1 MKKIAIITMGVAL
14 LEEKGYTRFRYLS
27 DFLVKAG
34 YEVDLITSTFQHWEK
49 KQRNLNDYN
58 NLPYE
63 FDVHFIYEPGYKKN
77 VDWRRIYSHRMAAK
91 NIKKFLEEHEDY
103 DLLYTEIPP
112 NDVALEIGKY
122 AKKKSIPF
130 VVDVNDLWPE
140 AMRMVLDVPVISDVL
155 FYKFQHDAEETYKL
169 VSGVIGTSDE
179 YCERPFKFKE
189 MDVPKA
195 TVYVGNDLAEFDAG
209 VKELSCDIRKNKNE
223 FWVAYAGTIGTSYDI
238 GNLIDTSSYLQSVGK
253 KNIKFLIMGGG
264 PLKEELENRAKTID
278 CNVEF
283 IGYVPYKKMAA
294 YLAKSDITVNSFQKK
309 APQSIVTKIGDYLAS
324 GKPMI
329 NTCSSEEFKDKV
341 KKDGFGLNV
350 EAENPVALGE
360 AICSILEN
368 EKMKEEM
375 GRKARK
381 IAETEFDRKIAYKK
395 IENLISSLLN

>member
-1 MKKIAIITMGVAL
+1 M
-14 LEEKGYTRFRYLS
+14 
-27 DFLVKAG
+27 
-34 YEVDLITSTFQHWEK
+34 
-49 KQRNLNDYN
+49 
-58 NLPYE
+58 
-63 FDVHFIYEPGYKKN
+63 
-77 VDWRRIYSHRMAAK
+77 
-91 NIKKFLEEHEDY
+91 
-103 DLLYTEIPP
+103 
-112 NDVALEIGKY
+112 
-122 AKKKSIPF
+122 
-130 VVDVNDLWPE
+130 
-140 AMRMVLDVPVISDVL
+140 
-155 FYKFQHDAEETYKL
+155 
-169 VSGVIGTSDE
+169 
-179 YCERPFKFKE
+179 
-189 MDVPKA
+189 
-195 TVYVGNDLAEFDAG
+195 
-209 VKELSCDIRKNKNE
+209 
-223 FWVAYAGTIGTSYDI
+223 
-238 GNLIDTSSYLQSVGK
+238 
-253 KNIKFLIMGGG
+253 
-264 PLKEELENRAKTID
+264 KEELENRAKTID